1 MVMDDLIEGVFQA
14 VEDAGVMNNTYFFY
28 SSDHGF
34 QLGELNLPFDKR
46 NVYEFDTKIH
56 LLALGPGISRGSR
69 WSKPATNVDLAPTFL
84 AIAGVQQP
92 EDMDGRS
99 FLPFVVAPP
108 AHAGGSELA
117 AWSQGLPRTVH
128 QHLLTTGDEYASK
141 WRQSVY
147 FQHQRVGAGSYCK
160 HECPDGG
167 EHHIDQMDNNF
178 IAVRYTPGSDL
189 GNIMY
194 AEFQWANG
202 TDYGEGNVDF
212 QSPFFFEYFDLDT
225 DPWQMHNIYK
235 EVRQSDPKQIDRL
248 HAELQA
254 WRACKGSSC

>member
-1 MVMDDLIEGVFQA
+1 MSVDDLIEGVFQA
-14 VEDAGVMNNTYFFY
+14 VEDAGVMHNTYFFY

-56 LLALGPGISRGSR
+56 LLASGPGIARGSR
-69 WSKPATNVDLAPTFL
+69 WSQPATNVDLAPTFL

-99 FLPFVVAPP
+99 FLPFIVAAP
-108 AHAGGSELA
+108 AGDDSERA
-117 AWSQGLPRTVH
+117 AWSEGLPRTVH
-128 QHLLTTGDEYASK
+128 QHLLTTGDAYARN

-147 FQHQRVGAGSYCK
+147 FQHQRVGAQSYCSDR
-160 HECPDGG
+160 CPDGG

-178 IAVRYTPGSDL
+178 IGVRYTPGSDL

-202 TDYGEGNVDF
+202 TDYGQGNVDF

-225 DPWQMHNIYK
+225 DPWQMHNIYE
-235 EVRQSDPKQIDRL
+235 EVRKSDPQRIERL
-248 HAELQA
+248 HEELQA
-254 WRACKGSSC
+254 WRVCKGSSC